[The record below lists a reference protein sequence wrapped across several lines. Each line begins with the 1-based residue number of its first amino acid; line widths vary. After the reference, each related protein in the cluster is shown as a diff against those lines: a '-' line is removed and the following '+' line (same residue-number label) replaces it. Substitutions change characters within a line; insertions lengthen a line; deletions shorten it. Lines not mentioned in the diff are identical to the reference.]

1 MELPACLR
9 QHLYWCTSTASKLS
23 RGQVGSC
30 PHVCVSICT
39 FVLVKQVNQQTQLST
54 CAGKRHDYERE
65 LVELCSICTFVLV
78 KQVNQ
83 QPVPASD
90 MTTSASSSSL
100 SQCACSLPARRI
112 SVSICTFVLAT
123 RVSICTFVARA
134 RRAWRSAHAACQ
146 PRISVSICTFV
157 LVRQVSIFT
166 FVLVKQVSI
175 CTSVLV
181 RQVQILTLA
190 VYQRSVAWHLMM
202 LLSFSRSRITLHIYI
217 YIQIDITYIILIDI
231 L

>member
-1 MELPACLR
+1 M
-9 QHLYWCTSTASKLS
+9 QYLYFCTSKASKLA
-23 RGQVGSC
+23 
-30 PHVCVSICT
+30 
-39 FVLVKQVNQQTQLST
+39 T

-65 LVELCSICTFVLV
+65 LVELVAV
-78 KQVNQ
+78 RMQ
-83 QPVPASD
+83 
-90 MTTSASSSSL
+90 
-100 SQCACSLPARRI
+100 PARRI

-134 RRAWRSAHAACQ
+134 RRACRSAHAACL

-157 LVRQVSIFT
+157 LVTQVSIFT
-166 FVLVKQVSI
+166 FVQVKQVSI

-217 YIQIDITYIILIDI
+217 YI
-231 L
+231 